1 MLKPAAVVL
10 SLTLSSAALAGG
22 GFSPLKVA
30 DHIFTKTDRDGN
42 GEMTRGEHDAAKLER
57 YGSTFEMFDLDKNEV
72 VTLQEFRTVFMKFHR
87 TAKDKEV

>member
-1 MLKPAAVVL
+1 MVRLAAIVSVL
-10 SLTLSSAALAGG
+10 MFSSAAFAGG

-30 DHIFTKTDRDGN
+30 DHIFTKTDIDGN
-42 GEMTRGEHDAAKLER
+42 GEMTRVEHDAAKLER
-57 YGSTFEMFDLDKNEV
+57 YGSTFEMFDLDKDDV